1 MEIYL
6 TSILSTVFK
15 HLKWIDKDL
24 AKFGGK
30 SGHGFYFLNSN
41 IYSKQIYFQIQKLHF

>member
-30 SGHGFYFLNSN
+30 SGHGLYFLNSI
-41 IYSKQIYFQIQKLHF
+41 IYSTRIYFQI